1 MDENTHVE
9 ILTIAESLAT
19 KYDQTYIKDVLNNLY
34 NNADSLNYI
43 RKRLYKT
50 HQTAP
55 VLNKILEEYQT
66 SKHNLD
72 VYLSNL
78 DKEVHDQI
86 MYKFTS

>member
-1 MDENTHVE
+1 MDENTQVE

-19 KYDQTYIKDVLNNLY
+19 RYDQTHIKEILENLY
-34 NNADSLNYI
+34 NNADSLKYL
-43 RKRLYKT
+43 RVRLNQT
-50 HQTAP
+50 HHKAP
-55 VLNKILEEYQT
+55 ELIKILDVYAK

-78 DKEVHDQI
+78 DKEVNDQI